1 MQPSDD
7 NSDDV
12 ATNDPKKLLVRIR
25 DRWEDMKEADRDNRQ
40 KALDDLRFL
49 HVPGEQ
55 WDPLIKKERGLDRPM
70 YEFNKL
76 RVTVK
81 RIVNDIRQNRPMG
94 KVRATED
101 GDVETA
107 EVLEGLIRNIWANA
121 DGDTVIDAAA
131 EYQVGAGMGAW
142 RVTLDYADNE
152 AFDQVIGV
160 DPIKNPFC
168 LYADPACNDLLKR
181 DANDWILTDKISKE
195 QFKQRY
201 PKAKPLSFESS
212 EFDGQD
218 DWETDDWVRIV
229 EYWYKMPVNKTLA
242 LLSSGETVDLAT
254 VPELPPGVT
263 IVKQR
268 NVRSN
273 KIMMCIA
280 GGGDKLL
287 EGPVEWAGSQFP
299 FIIVYGEHLVVD
311 GKTTWF
317 GLARFGKD
325 AQRSYNYSRTN
336 AIESVALAPQAKIWA
351 TPEQALGHTDE
362 WAESH
367 RKNFPYMLYNAD
379 AKAGGPPVRI
389 GGADVPVAL
398 IQEMQ
403 AASEDIKAVTGIYD
417 ASLGNRGNETSG
429 RAINARQQQG
439 EIVTFNYM
447 DNMGKGI
454 RRTWEILVDLVPKV
468 IDTARSVRILGS
480 DGAEDYAKVNHP
492 GVDPKTGM
500 PTVINDLARGKYD
513 VAITAGPSWST
524 RRQEAAEIYTQ
535 LGERNPQLF
544 AIAGDLIMK
553 ATDAPYADDIAKRIK
568 AMLPPQIQAL
578 EAQGKELPPEAQA
591 AMQQAQ
597 QMMQQVEQHGQL
609 VQQAAAEAEK
619 EKALSEKAKNEIQL
633 ELAKLDVRRAQFDA
647 DVAKSLAQISL
658 AQAKQMTDQGG
669 QAVTNDREALATQVT
684 QAVAEMQ
691 AMYSAH
697 MQEQVQALSQ
707 IQQAAQQQQ
716 PIIVPPRPRMIG
728 IQTQRDAKGNLMAIP
743 TYEDQVTQ

>member
-7 NSDDV
+7 NDDV
-12 ATNDPKKLLVRIR
+12 ATSDPKKLLMRIR

-142 RVTLDYADNE
+142 RITLDYADDE

-160 DPIKNPFC
+160 DPIRNPFC
-168 LYADPACNDLLKR
+168 LYADPGCNDLLKR

-201 PKAKPLSFESS
+201 PKAEAISFEAS
-212 EFDGQD
+212 EFDGND

-229 EYWYKMPVNKTLA
+229 EYWYKMPVDKTIA
-242 LLSSGETVDLAT
+242 LLSSGQTVDLAT
-254 VPELPPGVT
+254 VPQLPPDVS

-268 NVRSN
+268 KVRGH

-299 FIIVYGEHLVVD
+299 FVIVYGEHLVVD

-317 GLARFGKD
+317 GLTRFGKD

-351 TPEQALGHTDE
+351 TPEQAVGHTEE
-362 WAESH
+362 WAEAH

-379 AKAGGPPVRI
+379 PKASGPPVRV

-513 VAITAGPSWST
+513 VAITVGPSWST

-535 LGERNPQLF
+535 LGQQNPQLF

-578 EAQGKELPPEAQA
+578 ESQGKEIPPEAQA

-619 EKALSEKAKNEIQL
+619 EKALSEKAKNDVQL
-633 ELAKLDVRRAQFDA
+633 ALANLDVKRAQFDA

-669 QAVTNDREALATQVT
+669 QAVQQDREALASQVT

-697 MQEQVQALSQ
+697 MQAQAQALSQ

-716 PIIVPPRPRMIG
+716 PVIVPNRPRIIG
-728 IQTQRDAKGNLMAIP
+728 IQTQRDPKGNLMAIP
-743 TYEDQVTQ
+743 TYEDQVAQ